1 MKLKTAI
8 FVYAA
13 CGVVFLLCL
22 VPALTGCF
30 QAAELAV
37 FRALCPAKGS
47 FYSAFLKAITLLG
60 NWRSA
65 VLIAALLLAVPKRGF
80 RLKIALPAAATAL
93 FSVALNE
100 GIKALVARARP
111 AVALFSERGFSFPS
125 GHAMNNGALYF
136 TLFLLANRYLKKGPL
151 KTAVLCLL
159 GLLPVLIA
167 FSRVALGVH
176 YLSDVLAG
184 LAVGLALAVT
194 AFQITVKNMGALQ
207 AAAQKNAE

>member
-8 FVYAA
+8 TVYVA

-60 NWRSA
+60 NWKSA

-100 GIKALVARARP
+100 CIKALVARARP
-111 AVALFSERGFSFPS
+111 AVALLSERGFSFPS
-125 GHAMNNGALYF
+125 GHAMNNGALYL

-167 FSRVALGVH
+167 FSRGALGVH